1 MFIAKYGRVLEPVK
15 RHIQFQVDMSERAKF
30 TGVCGLND
38 GLFYDL
44 QRAGVV
50 HFELSDY
57 ATRQAINNHSTEPLE
72 ALATYTRVDGKCISI
87 RVYKFRKPKA
97 NSKSFKQFREPFG
110 YYVV

>member
-1 MFIAKYGRVLEPVK
+1 MVFAKYGRTVEPIK
-15 RHIQFQVDMSERAKF
+15 RHIQFQVDMSERTKF
-30 TGVCGLND
+30 TGVCGLSD

-57 ATRQAINNHSTEPLE
+57 ATRQIINNHTSEPLE
-72 ALATYTRVDGKCISI
+72 ALAIYTRVDGRYINI

-97 NSKSFKQFREPFG
+97 SSKSFKQFREPFG

>member
-1 MFIAKYGRVLEPVK
+1 MFLAKYDRFLEPVK
-15 RHIQFQVDMSERAKF
+15 RYIQLQVDMSDRVKF

-57 ATRQAINNHSTEPLE
+57 AFKQIASYCSTEPLE
-72 ALATYTRVDGKCISI
+72 ALATYIKVDDKCISI

-97 NSKSFKQFREPFG
+97 KKESFKQFREPFG
-110 YYVV
+110 YYLV

>member
-1 MFIAKYGRVLEPVK
+1 MFLAKYNRILEPVK
-15 RHIQFQVDMSERAKF
+15 RYIQLQVDMSERVKF

-50 HFELSDY
+50 HFEFSTY
-57 ATRQAINNHSTEPLE
+57 AFNQIINNHSTEPLE
-72 ALATYTRVDGKCISI
+72 ALALYKRVDGKCISI

-97 NSKSFKQFREPFG
+97 NKESFKQFREPLG
-110 YYVV
+110 YYVI

>member
-1 MFIAKYGRVLEPVK
+1 MFLAKYGRFLEPVK
-15 RHIQFQVDMSERAKF
+15 RYIQLQVDMSDRVKF

-50 HFELSDY
+50 HFGLSDY
-57 ATRQAINNHSTEPLE
+57 AVNQIINNHSTEPLE
-72 ALATYTRVDGKCISI
+72 ALATYKRVDYKCII
-87 RVYKFRKPKA
+87 IKVYKFRKPKA
-97 NSKSFKQFREPFG
+97 NKKSFKQFREPLG